1 MSHLRR
7 HEVPL
12 RKRDAERSYGAQLF
26 AVDEWA
32 CSKSKVFFLT
42 HMHADHIKGL
52 SQQWRRGPIYCSSI
66 TAALFNLKFPNLDI
80 RVLPLDTPT
89 LITLPS
95 RDLLEVTAI
104 DANHCPGS
112 VMLVFR
118 GDFGC
123 IVHTGDFRWEHG
135 SPKLK
140 MMMKSLA
147 SAVGGHRVDLVHL
160 DNTFCNPAFYFPAR
174 HVAAQQMVE
183 IITQHEG
190 FDILIAI
197 DMLGKEELLIFI
209 AQQLNTKIRVSPE
222 RMLIMEVL
230 GIAEYFTTDTSITKI
245 RAVPRYSVS
254 HKTLSMLNEIR
265 PTVAVVPSGLNSFC
279 KMMSSSPTFS
289 SNIHGKPEIKVA
301 LGSPKGSSDIACLE
315 GNNCEMNQ
323 IGEKCIHYVPYSLHS
338 CFNELQQFV
347 SFIKPLSVKGNL
359 NFLHLCVSALSDKQ
373 VIHRSEA
380 KHPADKGSFPP
391 NEYLD
396 IISRDTASSGRNIHY
411 NKKIKRSDLRR
422 AVYNRSLR
430 SWALLRARR
439 AGGTFLCS
447 DD

>member
-104 DANHCPGS
+104 DANHCP
-112 VMLVFR
+112 

-347 SFIKPLSVKGNL
+347 
-359 NFLHLCVSALSDKQ
+359 
-373 VIHRSEA
+373 IHRSEA